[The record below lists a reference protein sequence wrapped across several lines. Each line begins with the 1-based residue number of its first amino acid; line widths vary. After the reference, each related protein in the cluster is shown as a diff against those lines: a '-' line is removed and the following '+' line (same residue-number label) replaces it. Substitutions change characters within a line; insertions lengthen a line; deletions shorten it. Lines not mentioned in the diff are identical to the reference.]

1 MPALGRARWSIRVFL
16 AVVGIGCGLS
26 IPVAAQG
33 NQNVVLPNPTPRDQD
48 LHDKY
53 KEDPTDKIR
62 QQQAALLR
70 SAQQRELVKAATTR
84 AAALA
89 EQLKKDMEKH
99 EPGAP
104 LGANAQTAAEIEK
117 LAKTVKNT
125 LKSQ

>member
-1 MPALGRARWSIRVFL
+1 MA
-16 AVVGIGCGLS
+16 CGLS
-26 IPVAAQG
+26 IPVVAQG

-53 KEDPTDKIR
+53 KEDPTEKLR
-62 QQQAALLR
+62 QQQASLLR
-70 SAQQRELVKAATTR
+70 SAQQREQVKAATARLTV
-84 AAALA
+84 LA

-99 EPGAP
+99 ELGGP